1 MNEIIN
7 IALSFD
13 AVIFG
18 GYLRDVVVCG
28 LDDFND
34 LDILWPQPYGQEF
47 GKFVQFRRILEL
59 KYPGQIQTREKSG
72 GAKYGGKISKI
83 YEVKIH
89 DKIKLDCCIYM
100 GAFHDWKNEY
110 SADFT
115 CNLFYKTRDV
125 QLGLRYIPP
134 SFKYEPNPMDAIIN
148 LTKDRM
154 NSVILEKEGD
164 GPWRKAAQRGLAL
177 AHRGW
182 KVQGEFMSEF
192 NEMSLT
198 DSYSLV
204 KEMVR
209 KIHRTEDQKAVD
221 TFVTCQPDISRN
233 CEEKIRRRLE
243 FESDV
248 SEDE

>member
-18 GYLRDVVVCG
+18 GYLRDVVVCDM
-28 LDDFND
+28 DDFND

-59 KYPGQIQTREKSG
+59 KYPGQIQTSEKSG
-72 GAKYGGKISKI
+72 STKYGGKISKI
-83 YEVKIH
+83 YEVKIQN
-89 DKIKLDCCIYM
+89 KTKLDCCIYM
-100 GAFHDWKNEY
+100 GTIQEWKNEHTV
-110 SADFT
+110 DFT

-125 QLGLRYIPP
+125 QLGLRYIPL
-134 SFKYEPNPMDAIIN
+134 SYKYEPNPMDAIIN

-154 NSVILEKEGD
+154 YSVILDNDAD
-164 GPWRKAAQRGLAL
+164 GPWRKAARRGIAL

-192 NEMSLT
+192 QELGLT

-209 KIHRTEDQKAVD
+209 KIYRIEDQKAVD
-221 TFVTCQPDISRN
+221 AYVACKPEISRN

>member
-28 LDDFND
+28 MDNFND

-47 GKFVQFRRILEL
+47 GKFIQFRRILEL
-59 KYPGQIQTREKSG
+59 KYPGQIQTSEKSG
-72 GAKYGGKISKI
+72 STKYGGKISKI
-83 YEVKIH
+83 YEVKIQN
-89 DKIKLDCCIYM
+89 KTKLDCCIYM
-100 GAFHDWKNEY
+100 GTVQEWKNEHTV
-110 SADFT
+110 DFT

-125 QLGLRYIPP
+125 QLGLRYIPL
-134 SFKYEPNPMDAIIN
+134 SYKYEPNPMDAIIN

-154 NSVILEKEGD
+154 YSVILDNDAD
-164 GPWRKAAQRGLAL
+164 GPWRKAARRGIAL

-192 NEMSLT
+192 QELGLT

-209 KIHRTEDQKAVD
+209 KIYRIEDQKAVD
-221 TFVTCQPDISRN
+221 AFVSCQPEISSN

-248 SEDE
+248 SEDD

>member
-28 LDDFND
+28 MDDFND

-47 GKFVQFRRILEL
+47 GQFVQFRRILEL
-59 KYPGQIQTREKSG
+59 KYPGQIQTSEKSG
-72 GAKYGGKISKI
+72 STKYGGKISKI
-83 YEVKIH
+83 YEVKIQN
-89 DKIKLDCCIYM
+89 KTKLDCCIYM
-100 GAFHDWKNEY
+100 STIQEWKNEHTV
-110 SADFT
+110 DFT

-125 QLGLRYIPP
+125 QLGLRYIPL
-134 SFKYEPNPMDAIIN
+134 SYKYEPNPMDAIIN

-154 NSVILEKEGD
+154 YSVILDNDAD
-164 GPWRKAAQRGLAL
+164 GPWRKAARRGIAL

-192 NEMSLT
+192 QELGLT

-209 KIHRTEDQKAVD
+209 KIYRIEDQKAVD
-221 TFVTCQPDISRN
+221 AYVACKPEISKN

-248 SEDE
+248 SEDD

>member
-1 MNEIIN
+1 MSEIIN

-34 LDILWPQPYGQEF
+34 IDILWPQPYGQEF

-59 KYPGQIQTREKSG
+59 KYPGQIQTSEKSG
-72 GAKYGGKISKI
+72 NAKYGGKISKI
-83 YEVKIH
+83 YEVKIQN
-89 DKIKLDCCIYM
+89 KIKMDCCIYM
-100 GAFHDWKNEY
+100 GNLQEWKNEHTV
-110 SADFT
+110 DFT

-125 QLGLRYIPP
+125 QLGIRYIPVGY
-134 SFKYEPNPMDAIIN
+134 KYEPNPMDAIIN

-154 NSVILEKEGD
+154 YRVILVNDAD
-164 GPWRKAAQRGLAL
+164 GPWHKAAQRALDL

-182 KVQGEFMSEF
+182 KLHGEFIADCDF
-192 NEMSLT
+192 
-198 DSYSLV
+198 V
-204 KEMVR
+204 KDMVR
-209 KIHRTEDQKAVD
+209 KIYRTENQKAVD
-221 TFVTCQPDISRN
+221 AFVACTPDISLN
-233 CEEKIRRRLE
+233 CEDKIRRRLS